1 MRPRGPLPAVVLL
14 CAVALAA
21 GCARTPPPP
30 ARAAG
35 RLLRPL
41 SDDVRRAYLAYWDA
55 WLKANRTSNPDEPS
69 LAAHATSPQLD
80 VLRAN
85 LAEARE
91 QHRVTRGTVGHR
103 LEGME
108 GDGDARRVVDCID
121 LDHWLLHD
129 AVTNQQLDQLVD
141 KPSQLAVFALRRHGR
156 GWWVTSSQVTSGC

>member
-1 MRPRGPLPAVVLL
+1 MRLRCPLSTAI
-14 CAVALAA
+14 CALALTT

-30 ARAAG
+30 PAKAAG
-35 RLLRPL
+35 PSLRPL
-41 SDDVRRAYLAYWDA
+41 SDDVRQAYLAYWDA

-69 LAAHATSPQLD
+69 LAEHATSPQLA

-85 LAEARE
+85 LAAARQ

-108 GDGDARRVVDCID
+108 GAGDARWVVDCID
-121 LDHWLLHD
+121 LDHWLLYD
-129 AVTNQQLDQLVD
+129 AVTDEPVDQLVD
-141 KPSQLAVFALRRHGR
+141 KPLQLAVFALRRHGG